1 MHPLRRSRRSVCAA
15 LALAGCGIVGSA
27 SNAERAGD
35 TSRIDAIVFDALGTL
50 FDTSAIGTAL
60 ERVLPGQGGKLA
72 DVWRLKQLEY
82 TWLSASAQRYVP
94 LGEITRRSLDYA
106 TAAIG
111 VTLREDQIAAL
122 LASYGRLPCFPDVRL
137 ALAALRG
144 RRLAILSASGPAL
157 LESLLLA
164 NGLRDAITTVIS
176 TEAAKTYKPSPQA
189 YALAQRTL
197 DVPPANI
204 LLVSSNGFDAWG
216 AATFGFQTAW
226 LQRPAGAAAPG
237 IYELLRAGPEMLRPS
252 PAHVLRSLAQ
262 LPRLLNDGRPID

>member
-1 MHPLRRSRRSVCAA
+1 M
-15 LALAGCGIVGSA
+15 AGCALIGSPSTA
-27 SNAERAGD
+27 GRAAD
-35 TSRIDAIVFDALGTL
+35 TPRIDAIVFDALGTL
-50 FDTSAIGTAL
+50 FDTSAIGPAL
-60 ERVLPGQGGKLA
+60 EKLLPGQGGRLA

-82 TWLSASAQRYVP
+82 TWLSASAQSYVP

-106 TAAIG
+106 MAAIG
-111 VTLREDQIAAL
+111 ATLQEDQIVAL
-122 LASYGRLPCFPDVRL
+122 LASYGTLPCFPDVKP

-164 NGLRDAITTVIS
+164 NGLQDAIASVIS

-216 AATFGFQTAW
+216 AGAFGFQTAW
-226 LQRPAGAAAPG
+226 LQRPASAAVPG
-237 IYELLRAGPEMLRPS
+237 LYEVLRSGPERLRPG
-252 PAHVLRSLAQ
+252 PAHVLHSLTQ
-262 LPRLLNDGRPID
+262 LPALLNGAKPIN